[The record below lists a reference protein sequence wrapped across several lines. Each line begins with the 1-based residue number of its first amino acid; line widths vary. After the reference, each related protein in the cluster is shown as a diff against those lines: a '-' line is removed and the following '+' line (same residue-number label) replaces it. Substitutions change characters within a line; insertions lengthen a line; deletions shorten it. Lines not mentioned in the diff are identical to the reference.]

1 MGISDWSSDVCS
13 SDLSEKAQRCIQ
25 EFGYDAAIDYQGED
39 VADRVATLCPDG
51 VDVYFD
57 NTAGPISDAV
67 LPHLAMRGRV
77 VVCGTASISRWDE
90 WPTGPRVE
98 RPLLVKR
105 DRKSVGEGTSVSVR
119 VNHGGCGVLH

>member
-1 MGISDWSSDVCS
+1 MTHSFPARRS
-13 SDLSEKAQRCIQ
+13 SDLAGETVLVSTAAGAVGVAVGQFAKVYGCRTVGIAGGSEKAQLCIQ

-90 WPTGPRVE
+90 WPT
-98 RPLLVKR
+98 
-105 DRKSVGEGTSVSVR
+105 
-119 VNHGGCGVLH
+119 

>member
-1 MGISDWSSDVCS
+1 MRIRYWSSDVCS
-13 SDLSEKAQRCIQ
+13 SDL
-25 EFGYDAAIDYQGED
+25 D

-98 RPLLVKR
+98 RHLLVKR
-105 DRKSVGEGTSVSVR
+105 ARMEGFVIFDHMDRYGAALEQLRTWIAEGRLKWEEDILEGIET
-119 VNHGGCGVLH
+119 C

>member
-1 MGISDWSSDVCS
+1 MRISDWSSDVCS
-13 SDLSEKAQRCIQ
+13 SNL
-25 EFGYDAAIDYQGED
+25 
-39 VADRVATLCPDG
+39 VATLCPDG

-98 RPLLVKR
+98 RHLLVKR
-105 DRKSVGEGTSVSVR
+105 ARMEGFVIFDHMDRYGAALEQLRTWIAEGRLKWEEDILEGIETCPRS
-119 VNHGGCGVLH
+119 